1 MAAAGRASKWA
12 EQVRAALREYIQ
24 SHPSSTAAEAKE
36 VVLVPELRGGLSDD
50 IKAATME
57 LVTVAMQ
64 AMTGS

>member
-1 MAAAGRASKWA
+1 M
-12 EQVRAALREYIQ
+12 REYIQ

>member
-1 MAAAGRASKWA
+1 MAAAGRASEWA
-12 EQVRAALREYIQ
+12 KQVRTAVREYME

-36 VVLVPELRGGLSDD
+36 VVLVPNLRGGLPDD

-57 LVTVAMQ
+57 LVTAAMQ